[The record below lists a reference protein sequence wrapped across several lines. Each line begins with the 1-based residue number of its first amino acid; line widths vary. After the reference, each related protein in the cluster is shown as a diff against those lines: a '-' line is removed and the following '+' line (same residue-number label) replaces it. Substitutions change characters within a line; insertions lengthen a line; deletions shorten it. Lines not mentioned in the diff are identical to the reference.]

1 MAIASVAANDRG
13 SLDTE
18 RETEEK
24 QAAFRERQQRLQEAQ
39 RTERMTQEEA
49 EMDSVTGEVRMSGE
63 SVKLSSYA
71 GPFLVAVFKD
81 VLDFTIVLAF
91 PGPATVIT
99 FCVLALIALLLFFP
113 KRHYKF
119 AAKTGLI
126 VRDFS
131 IFSITFLIE
140 GLSFPLNILPFTVAA
155 VGMIYLSDK
164 KFVAARNAN
173 RSDQKKMKEKL
184 TNLIRQASS
193 ATVKRCEIIGVRLT
207 RSSKC
212 GAPVLTGSS

>member
-13 SLDTE
+13 SLDTK

-49 EMDSVTGEVRMSGE
+49 EMDSVTGDVRMSGE

-71 GPFLVAVFKD
+71 GPLLVAIFKD
-81 VLDFTIVLAF
+81 ILDFSVILAF
-91 PGPATVIT
+91 PGVGTVISLCLDT
-99 FCVLALIALLLFFP
+99 LIFLLLIFP
-113 KRHYKF
+113 KRRYRLMTNMRLVVIDAF
-119 AAKTGLI
+119 ILLGLI
-126 VRDFS
+126 P
-131 IFSITFLIE
+131 LE
-140 GLSFPLNILPFTVAA
+140 GIAFPFNILPFTVAA
-155 VGMIYLSDK
+155 VGMIYRFDK

-184 TNLIRQASS
+184 TSLIYSTS
-193 ATVKRCEIIGVRLT
+193 E
-207 RSSKC
+207 
-212 GAPVLTGSS
+212 